1 MDLDTEPAGTA
12 SRTATPIDS
21 SRSDERLN
29 RRGLP
34 NLQRTGDVAANFSCT
49 AGRTLSS
56 IGHPAP
62 LRAPVLREAQ
72 GRIPELEEILCAD
85 PDTALHLGLGGH
97 DVEAILSNPGDDL
110 LGHLGGRVA
119 ASEPVG
125 ESLTEG
131 LRHRSRLAFL
141 GELGGAIPRRAHDGG
156 VFEGWTD
163 HRDADRRA
171 HQAQLLVHAL

>member
-12 SRTATPIDS
+12 SRAATPIDS

-110 LGHLGGRVA
+110 LGHLGG
-119 ASEPVG
+119 
-125 ESLTEG
+125 
-131 LRHRSRLAFL
+131 
-141 GELGGAIPRRAHDGG
+141 
-156 VFEGWTD
+156 
-163 HRDADRRA
+163 
-171 HQAQLLVHAL
+171 